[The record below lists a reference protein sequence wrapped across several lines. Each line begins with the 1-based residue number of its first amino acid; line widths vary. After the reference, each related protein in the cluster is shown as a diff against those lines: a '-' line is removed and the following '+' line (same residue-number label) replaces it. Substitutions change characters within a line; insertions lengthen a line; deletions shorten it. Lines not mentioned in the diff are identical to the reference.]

1 MTPLPPAAPA
11 EAAPDHRGNLRISWS
26 TLLIGAVVVA
36 FLTRYN
42 LQNYTV
48 WSTATSRAYRSF
60 EEYLV
65 VNITL
70 LMLPSFLLIFGLFRG
85 PADDFGFAPPEH
97 GSGRIALI
105 FFAAMI
111 PVLLIVSRFPEFRA
125 TYPLQTQAAY
135 SWRYFFYFEIA
146 YGFYL
151 FCWEFFYRGFLTF
164 GLRRAFGDI
173 AAIGIQAAAFGLMHW
188 GKPMPEFISSFFG
201 GAILGWLAIR
211 ARSFLPGF
219 LLHWA
224 IAFTLD
230 CLAIHARHG
239 IF

>member
-1 MTPLPPAAPA
+1 MSIEPPFEPTEPAPERRSA
-11 EAAPDHRGNLRISWS
+11 LVISWS
-26 TLLIGAVVVA
+26 SLLTGAVIVA

-42 LQNYTV
+42 LRNYTV
-48 WSTATSRAYRSF
+48 WSTATNLSSRSF
-60 EEYLV
+60 EEYLA

-70 LMLPSFLLIFGLFRG
+70 LMLPPFLLVFGLFRK
-85 PADDFGFAPPEH
+85 PADDFGFAPPQR
-97 GSGRIALI
+97 GSGRVALL
-105 FFAAMI
+105 FFAVII
-111 PVLLIVSRFPEFRA
+111 PMLLVASRFQEFRA
-125 TYPLQTQAAY
+125 TYPLQSQAVY
-135 SWRYFFYFEIA
+135 SWRFFFYFEIV

-164 GLRRAFGDI
+164 GLRSAFGDI
-173 AAIGIQAAAFGLMHW
+173 AAVGLQALAFGIMHY
-188 GKPMPEFISSFFG
+188 GKPPLEFISSFFG

-211 ARSFLPGF
+211 ARSFFPGF

-224 IAFTLD
+224 IAFSLD